1 MITQLIG
8 LFTAVGMLYYLFF
21 VRTAYEKKER
31 YTEKVE
37 IYLKFAGLFAVGFL
51 LTYLFGGKRKNEEGR
66 FVPNLVIVRDT
77 EICSNSCYHIHH
89 WMWGAAAIII
99 YMVLNFLF
107 GYRET
112 EYYKYGISLFLGSAI
127 SEYIRYG
134 DDIFRIREPCYPS
147 CTVNKRR
154 A

>member
-1 MITQLIG
+1 MITKLIG
-8 LFTAVGMLYYLFF
+8 LFTSVGMLYYLFF
-21 VRTAYEKKER
+21 VRTAYEKRER
-31 YTEKVE
+31 YAEEVE
-37 IYLKFAGLFAVGFL
+37 TYLKFAGLFAVGFL

-77 EICSNSCYHIHH
+77 DVCSNSCYHIHH
-89 WMWGAAAIII
+89 WMWGAAAILFYIT
-99 YMVLNFLF
+99 LNFLF

-112 EYYKYGISLFLGSAI
+112 EYYKYGISLFLGSAV

-134 DDIFRIREPCYPS
+134 DDIFRIRESCYPT
-147 CTVNKRR
+147 CTVSKRR